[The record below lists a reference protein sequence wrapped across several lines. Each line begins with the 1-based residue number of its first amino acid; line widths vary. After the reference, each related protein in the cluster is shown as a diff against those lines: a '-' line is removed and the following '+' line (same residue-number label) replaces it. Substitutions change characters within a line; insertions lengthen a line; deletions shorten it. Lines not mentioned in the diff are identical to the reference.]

1 MTTATAAPP
10 PREPEAAVRAT
21 ARRRTRGSAARPAA
35 RLGLLA
41 LAVVLLAGCGVRPTG
56 VLDGGEAPGG
66 LTKGMRLYFV
76 SPTGRLEA
84 VPRPELTAEEL
95 SFPGTVI
102 KMLTIGPV
110 GAERQAGLVTLVRPD
125 SYEGRYDA
133 RFDGESVTIDIPEPD
148 LSPTDARDRN
158 LMGQL
163 VCSFARARAVTEG
176 RGAKRTDDI
185 RVTVRSPDSRFG
197 PYVCSDFLG

>member
-1 MTTATAAPP
+1 MTP
-10 PREPEAAVRAT
+10 VRAT
-21 ARRRTRGSAARPAA
+21 PRRRTRRAAGI
-35 RLGLLA
+35 GLTA
-41 LAVVLLAGCGVRPTG
+41 LLTVLLTGCGVRPTG

-84 VPRPELTAEEL
+84 VPRPELTAEDL

-125 SYEGRYDA
+125 SYEDRYDA
-133 RFDGESVTIDIPEPD
+133 RFDGDSVSIDIPQPE

-176 RGAKRTDDI
+176 SGAKRTDDI
-185 RVTVRSPDSRFG
+185 RVTVRSPDSRLG
-197 PYVCSDFLG
+197 PYVCSDFLR